1 MTIPQFPGLGAVIE
15 RYDAL
20 ILDLWGVVHNGI
32 EPYPDVPECLEAL
45 GRAGKRI
52 CLLTNA
58 PRRPAGVERRLVE
71 MGIDERR
78 YQHVM
83 TSGEATHEALRERDH
98 PWIAKLGP
106 RFYFMGPE
114 RDHDTYLG
122 LDAYTRV
129 GTPDEADFILC
140 CGIIDYAETL
150 EDQKPALSRGLAR
163 GLPLLCA
170 NPDLVALV
178 GENLVMCA
186 GTMAQWY
193 ADQGGDTLL
202 FGKPHSAIY
211 ERCLRLLGISDKSRV
226 LGVGDGIRTDIKGA
240 VDFGID
246 SAFVVGGIHAEE
258 VGSPAWGEPADP
270 DKLEAFA
277 RSFGVRPTMAI
288 PRLVF

>member
-1 MTIPQFPGLGAVIE
+1 MTIPQFPGLSAVID

-32 EPYPDVPECLEAL
+32 EPYPGVPECLDAL
-45 GRAGKRI
+45 ARAGRKV

-71 MGIDERR
+71 MGIDERL

-98 PWIAKLGP
+98 PWVAKLGY
-106 RFYFMGPE
+106 RFFFMGPE

-122 LDAYTRV
+122 LDDYTRV
-129 GTPDEADFILC
+129 ETPEEADFVIC
-140 CGIIDYAETL
+140 CGILDYEETL
-150 EDQKPALSRGLAR
+150 EDQKPILSRCLAR

-178 GENLVMCA
+178 GETLVMCA
-186 GTMAQWY
+186 GTMAGWY
-193 ADQGGDTLL
+193 AEQGGDTLL
-202 FGKPHSAIY
+202 LGKPYPAIY
-211 ERCLRLLGISDKSRV
+211 ERCLHLLGIDDKRRV

-240 VDFGID
+240 FDFGID
-246 SAFVVGGIHAEE
+246 CAFVVGGIHAAE
-258 VGSPAWGEPADP
+258 VGAKAWGDAADP
-270 DKLEAFA
+270 EMLERFA
-277 RSFGVRPTMAI
+277 TSFGVRPTMAI